1 MKTLMPLLLLSC
13 FTFSA
18 EIQLKTTDF
27 SGDFSYFQDVY
38 DTSENKTKKNVEN
51 ILKINSVSET
61 EAQVLI
67 ETSTKNGQSCQLV
80 GKAKLVKNQLV
91 FKSQISP
98 ALNRGKKAECVLK
111 ISKKLA
117 ADKTSVM
124 KVDDSEGLCRLQF
137 CGFQAE
143 LTGDF
148 KPKAPVEVQ
157 IKN

>member
-1 MKTLMPLLLLSC
+1 MKTLMPLLLIPY
-13 FTFSA
+13 FTFAA
-18 EIQLKTTDF
+18 ETQLKTNDF

-51 ILKINSVSET
+51 VLKINSVNET

-67 ETSTKNGQSCQLV
+67 ETYTKNGQSCQLV

-111 ISKKLA
+111 ISKNLA
-117 ADKTSVM
+117 ADHSSVM
-124 KVDDSEGLCRLQF
+124 KVDDTDGLCRLQF